1 MAVKK
6 TNPFDYI
13 NAINTSKKNLMRDT
27 NNDRIAEKEYSSFL
41 TNRALSY
48 FNDTIGYA
56 NEMNVRHYADNLLQF
71 EYLLNIVR
79 VKKRFSKWVKKENDR
94 DLSLVKEYY
103 GYSNAKAKEALN
115 LLSDGQIEEL
125 KMSLTKGGRK
135 RK

>member
-56 NEMNVRHYADNLLQF
+56 NEINVRHYAYNLLQF

-103 GYSNAKAKEALN
+103 GYNNAKAVQALSI
-115 LLSDGQIEEL
+115 LSQQQLDNIREKLE
-125 KMSLTKGGRK
+125 KGGL
-135 RK
+135 

>member
-13 NAINTSKKNLMRDT
+13 SAINTSKKNLMRGS
-27 NNDRIAEKEYSSFL
+27 NNDTIAEKEYSPFL

-48 FNDTIGYA
+48 FSDTIGYA
-56 NEMNVRHYADNLLQF
+56 NELNLRHHADNLLQF

-79 VKKRFSKWVKKENDR
+79 PKKRFSKWVKKENDR

-103 GYSNAKAKEALN
+103 GYNNTKALQALSI
-115 LLSDGQIEEL
+115 LTSDQLNSIKGKLE
-125 KMSLTKGGRK
+125 KGGV
-135 RK
+135 

>member
-103 GYSNAKAKEALN
+103 GYNNAKAVQALSI
-115 LLSDGQIEEL
+115 LSQQQLDNIREKLE
-125 KMSLTKGGRK
+125 KGGL
-135 RK
+135 

>member
-27 NNDRIAEKEYSSFL
+27 NNDRIAEKEYNSFL

-103 GYSNAKAKEALN
+103 GYNNAKAVQALSI
-115 LLSDGQIEEL
+115 LSQQQLDNIREKLE
-125 KMSLTKGGRK
+125 KGGL
-135 RK
+135 

>member
-1 MAVKK
+1 MAVK

-13 NAINTSKKNLMRDT
+13 NAINTSKKNLMRGS
-27 NNDRIAEKEYSSFL
+27 NNDTIAEKEYSSFL

-56 NEMNVRHYADNLLQF
+56 NEMNKRHYLDNLLQF

-79 VKKRFSKWVKKENDR
+79 PKKRFSKWVKKENDR

-103 GYSNAKAKEALN
+103 GYNNTKALQALSI
-115 LLSDGQIEEL
+115 LTSDQLNSIKGKLE
-125 KMSLTKGGRK
+125 KGGV
-135 RK
+135 

>member
-1 MAVKK
+1 
-6 TNPFDYI
+6 
-13 NAINTSKKNLMRDT
+13 MRDT

-103 GYSNAKAKEALN
+103 GYSNTKALQV
-115 LLSDGQIEEL
+115 LSILTPEQIKFIKGKLE
-125 KMSLTKGGRK
+125 KGGV
-135 RK
+135 

>member
-1 MAVKK
+1 MAVK

-13 NAINTSKKNLMRDT
+13 NAINTSKKNLMRGS
-27 NNDRIAEKEYSSFL
+27 NNDSIAEKEYSSFL

-56 NEMNVRHYADNLLQF
+56 NEMNKRHHLDNLLQF

-79 VKKRFSKWVKKENDR
+79 PKKRFSKWVKKENDR

-103 GYSNAKAKEALN
+103 GYSNAKAIRV
-115 LLSDGQIEEL
+115 LSILTPEQIKFIKGKLE
-125 KMSLTKGGRK
+125 KGGV
-135 RK
+135 

>member
-71 EYLLNIVR
+71 EYLLQYRN
-79 VKKRFSKWVKKENDR
+79 
-94 DLSLVKEYY
+94 Y
-103 GYSNAKAKEALN
+103 
-115 LLSDGQIEEL
+115 
-125 KMSLTKGGRK
+125 
-135 RK
+135 

>member
-1 MAVKK
+1 MAVK

-13 NAINTSKKNLMRDT
+13 NAINTSKKNLMRGS
-27 NNDRIAEKEYSSFL
+27 NNDTIAEKEYSSFL

-56 NEMNVRHYADNLLQF
+56 NEMNKRHYLDNLLQF

-79 VKKRFSKWVKKENDR
+79 PKKRFSKWVKKENDR

-103 GYSNAKAKEALN
+103 GNSNTQALQV
-115 LLSDGQIEEL
+115 LSILTPEQIKFIKGKLE
-125 KMSLTKGGRK
+125 KGGV
-135 RK
+135 